1 MEFRFYVPLLPA
13 AGASCFRSSADK
25 QSPFLIQIDIIPLAV
40 LVFIA
45 QDRLAVRQRFQ
56 NPLFQ

>member
-1 MEFRFYVPLLPA
+1 MFVLMRDSYRYRISVRTGDRRL
-13 AGASCFRSSADK
+13 
-25 QSPFLIQIDIIPLAV
+25 DIIPLAV